1 MEIMLIDFVI
11 YFVTTVAIMCLAISY
26 VNFEEVLK
34 WRNLK

>member
-11 YFVTTVAIMCLAISY
+11 CLVTTVAIMCLVISY

-34 WRNLK
+34 WRNLR

>member
-11 YFVTTVAIMCLAISY
+11 CLVTTVAIMRLVISY

-34 WRNLK
+34 WRNLR